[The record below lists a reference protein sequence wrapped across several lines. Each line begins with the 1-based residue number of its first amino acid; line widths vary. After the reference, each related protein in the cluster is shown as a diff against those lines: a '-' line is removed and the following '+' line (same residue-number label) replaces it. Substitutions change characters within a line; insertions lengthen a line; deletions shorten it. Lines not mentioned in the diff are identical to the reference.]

1 MSYLLGIDIG
11 TSGTKTALFDISG
24 KLVESCTI
32 TYPLY
37 QERNGWAEQDPE
49 DWWEAARDTINA
61 VILKSGINA
70 GDIKGLGLSGQ
81 MHGLVILDKAGKIL
95 RRSIIWC
102 DQRTGRECEEITSRV
117 GASRLIKITANPAL
131 TGFTASK
138 ILWVRNNEPGLYKKC
153 AHILLP
159 KDYIRY
165 RLTGQFATEVSD
177 ASGMQLLDVPKRC
190 WSDEILSM
198 LDIDKNVLARV
209 YESPEITGTV
219 SRAAVKETG
228 LVNGTAVVGGAG
240 DNAAA
245 AVGTGVVKDGR
256 AFTTIGSSGVVYA
269 HSSKIVIEPKGRVH
283 TFCCAVPGAWHVMGV
298 TQGAGLSLQWFR
310 NNFCQSEIQ
319 TAQGIGVDP
328 YYLMDKAAERIPIG
342 CNKLVYLPYL
352 MGERTPHLDPDC
364 RGVFFGLSALH
375 SRQHLIRAVMEGVT
389 YSLRDCVDI
398 LRDMGLQIKEM
409 RACGGGGSS
418 PFWRQ
423 MLADV
428 FGCEIR
434 ASVSKEGPALGVAIL
449 AGVGTRI
456 YKSIEQACEEIVKTN
471 PPEQPIEQNSRQ
483 YDKYYEIFKQL
494 YPSLKDNFKQMS
506 RL

>member
-1 MSYLLGIDIG
+1 MRYLLGVDIG
-11 TSGTKTALFDISG
+11 TSGTKTALFDVSG

-32 TYPLY
+32 NYPLY
-37 QERNGWAEQDPE
+37 QERNGWAEQDPA
-49 DWWEAARDTINA
+49 DWWEATRQTIKT
-61 VILKSGINA
+61 VIQKSGIKA
-70 GDIKGLGLSGQ
+70 SDIKGVGLSGQ
-81 MHGLVILDKAGKIL
+81 MHGLVMLDKAGNVL

-102 DQRTGRECEEITSRV
+102 DQRTGRECEEITSLV
-117 GASRLIKITANPAL
+117 GKARLISITANPAL

-138 ILWVRNNEPGLYKKC
+138 ILWVRNNEPDIYKKC

-159 KDYIRY
+159 KDYVRFK
-165 RLTGQFATEVSD
+165 LTGDFATEVSD
-177 ASGMQLLDVPKRC
+177 ASGMQLLDVPKRQ
-190 WSDEILSM
+190 WSDEILNK
-198 LDIDKNVLARV
+198 LAIDKIRLAKV
-209 YESPEITGTV
+209 YESPDVTGTV
-219 SRAAVKETG
+219 SQKASDETG
-228 LVNGTAVVGGAG
+228 LAKGTIVVGGAG

-245 AVGTGVVKDGR
+245 AVGTGVVTDGS

-269 HSSKIVIEPKGRVH
+269 HSSKLVIEPKGQVH

-310 NNFCQSEIQ
+310 NNFCQSEVQ

-342 CNKLVYLPYL
+342 CDKLIYLPYL

-364 RGVFFGLSALH
+364 RGVFCGLSAIH

-398 LRDMGLQIKEM
+398 LREMGLTISEM

-428 FGCEIR
+428 FGCEMR
-434 ASVSKEGPALGVAIL
+434 ATISKEGPALGVAIL
-449 AGVGTRI
+449 AGVGAGI
-456 YKSIEQACEEIVKTN
+456 YKSVEQACKEIVKTN
-471 PPEQPIEQNSRQ
+471 PPEKPVKKNSRQ
-483 YDKYYEIFKQL
+483 YEKYYRIYTQL
-494 YPSLKDNFKQMS
+494 YPSLKENFKQIA